1 MTTEEQA
8 TTPTDP
14 EKQLTDLILKGDSD
28 NAARVAL
35 ELVAK
40 SGTANDVVDTISDAM
55 NIVSDLHG
63 MERYSVAEV
72 EKCEN
77 AAEKSLTAIR
87 PKIKI
92 DHKKIKGRVMVGSLV
107 EDPHSFDRTLLLTML
122 ETGGF
127 TAIDGGTDLSPEQVA
142 SKVKQHKPIILAV
155 PLITEEAARRLVD
168 ANTLIEDTGS
178 KLTIIAYGRGAHGL
192 VGQKFTSVESD
203 SLSALSK
210 IAEILISK
218 A

>member
-8 TTPTDP
+8 QIPDDGS
-14 EKQLTDLILKGDSD
+14 KQLTDLILKGDHE
-28 NAARVAL
+28 NAARVAV
-35 ELVAK
+35 EIVTK
-40 SGTANDVVDTISDAM
+40 SGSANDVVDTISDAM
-55 NIVSDLHG
+55 NIVSDLHE

-77 AAEKSLTAIR
+77 AAEKSLAAVR

-92 DHKKIKGRVMVGSLV
+92 DHRKIKGRVMVSSLI

-122 ETGGF
+122 EIGGF

-142 SKVKQHKPIILAV
+142 GKVKQHKPDILAV
-155 PLITEEAARRLVD
+155 PLITETAARRLVN
-168 ANTLIEDTGS
+168 ANTLIEDTGGRI
-178 KLTIIAYGRGAHGL
+178 TIIAYGRGARSL
-192 VGQKFTSVESD
+192 SGQKFTTVETD
-203 SLSALSK
+203 SLSAFSR